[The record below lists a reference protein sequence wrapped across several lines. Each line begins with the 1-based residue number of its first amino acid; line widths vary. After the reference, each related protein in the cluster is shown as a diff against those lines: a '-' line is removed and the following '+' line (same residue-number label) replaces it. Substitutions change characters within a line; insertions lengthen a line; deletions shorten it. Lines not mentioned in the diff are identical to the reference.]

1 MAKHYQ
7 PRKSF
12 LSLLILTGLLAT
24 GVAVG
29 ASTSPKLA
37 IDLRGGTEVILA
49 PIAPGGKAVSK
60 DQLDQTVR
68 IIRQR
73 VDGFGV
79 AESEV
84 TTQGSGASAKIVV
97 RIPGTTSGEVVN
109 DLKNTAKLNFRQV
122 LDLGPGVYAPPPTST
137 PQASIVPGQ
146 GSASTQPSTSAK
158 PSVTATPKATKTTKA
173 SPRPTVPASW
183 LVPPIQFTNPNDIRA
198 KKTFEALDCSKFK
211 SSENGSTDDEKKYL
225 ITCDKTKQVKYVLAP
240 AELSGQDIKDAQAGV
255 PEQGAGGYQVQLTL
269 TTKGAVK
276 FAKVTQQLAKESE
289 PKNQFGIVLD
299 GIVMSAPR
307 VNEAILGGSAVITGD
322 FTADTAKILAQ
333 ELKFGALPITL
344 KVDENTQIS
353 PTLGN
358 DQLRAGILAGAFGLL
373 IVILYLFLYYRV
385 LGLVAVVS
393 LLVATLLTYLSFVL
407 LGNQIGFTLSLPG
420 VAGAIVA
427 IGITA
432 DSFVVYFERI
442 RDELREGKRL
452 RTAVDQGWSRARR
465 TILAADFVSLLAA
478 FILYFLSIGSVRGFA
493 FTLGLTTIIDIVVAF
508 WFTRPLVYKLA
519 ETKFMNSGTAMTG
532 VSPERLGA
540 PVRVE
545 SSEDVEVNA

>member
-1 MAKHYQ
+1 M
-7 PRKSF
+7 
-12 LSLLILTGLLAT
+12 
-24 GVAVG
+24 AVG
-29 ASTSPKLA
+29 VVVGDSTAPKLA

-49 PIAPGGKAVSK
+49 PIAPNGTTITK

-84 TTQGSGASAKIVV
+84 TTQGSGSSAKIVV
-97 RIPGTTSGEVVN
+97 RIPGTTSGQVVN

-122 LDLGPGVYAPPPTST
+122 IEVGPGVYAPPPTAT
-137 PQASIVPGQ
+137 PQASIAPG
-146 GSASTQPSTSAK
+146 GSSSSKPAGNSSASATTKPSTK
-158 PSVTATPKATKTTKA
+158 PTATPKA

-183 LVPPIQFTNPNDIRA
+183 LVAPIQFSNLKDPRV
-198 KKTFEALDCSKFK
+198 KKTFAALDCSTFK

-225 ITCDKTKQVKYVLAP
+225 ITCDKTKQIKYILAP
-240 AELSGQDIKDAQAGV
+240 AELSGSDIKNAQAGV
-255 PEQGAGGYQVQLTL
+255 PQQGAGGYEVQLTL

-276 FAKVTQQLAKESE
+276 FAKTTQKLSKESE
-289 PKNQFGIVLD
+289 PQNQFGIVLD

-307 VNEAILGGSAVITGD
+307 VNEPILGGNAVITGD
-322 FTADTAKILAQ
+322 FNAETAKILAQ

-358 DQLRAGILAGAFGLL
+358 DQLRAGMLAGAFGLL
-373 IVILYLFLYYRV
+373 IVIIYLFLYYRV

-393 LLVATLLTYLSFVL
+393 LLVATVLTYLSFVL

-452 RTAVDQGWSRARR
+452 RTAVDQGWNRARR

-493 FTLGLTTIIDIVVAF
+493 FTLGLTTIIDIIVAF

-519 ETKFMNSGTAMTG
+519 NTEFMNSGSAMTG

-540 PVRVE
+540 PTRIE
-545 SSEDVEVNA
+545 SNEDAEVNA

>member
-12 LSLLILTGLLAT
+12 ISLLILTGLLVA
-24 GVAVG
+24 GVVVG
-29 ASTSPKLA
+29 SSNAPKLA

-49 PIAPGGKAVSK
+49 PVAPDGKAVSK

-97 RIPGTTSGEVVN
+97 RIPGVTSGQVVD

-122 LDLGPGVYAPPPTST
+122 LEIGPGVYAPPPSAT
-137 PQASIVPGQ
+137 PQATIGSGQ
-146 GSASTQPSTSAK
+146 SSSKATPS
-158 PSVTATPKATKTTKA
+158 ATPKVTKTPKA
-173 SPRPTVPASW
+173 SPRPSVPASW
-183 LVPPIQFTNPNDIRA
+183 LVPPIQFTNPKDPRA
-198 KKTFEALDCSKFK
+198 LKTFDALDCSKFGA
-211 SSENGSTDDEKKYL
+211 SSNGKTDDETKYL

-240 AELSGQDIKDAQAGV
+240 AEVSGDDIKNAQAGV
-255 PEQGAGGYQVQLTL
+255 PEQGAGGYQVELTF

-276 FAKVTQQLAKESE
+276 FAKTTQRLSKESE

-307 VNEAILGGSAVITGD
+307 VNEAILGGNAVITGD
-322 FTADTAKILAQ
+322 FNAETAKILAQ

-344 KVDENTQIS
+344 TVDEKSQIS

-358 DQLRAGILAGAFGLL
+358 DQLQAGLLAGGFGLL
-373 IVILYLFLYYRV
+373 IVILYLFFYYRV
-385 LGLVAVVS
+385 LGLVAVAS
-393 LLVATLLTYLSFVL
+393 LLVATALTYLSFIL
-407 LGNQIGFTLSLPG
+407 LGNQIGFTLSLAG

-452 RTAVDQGWSRARR
+452 RSAVDHGWSRARR
-465 TILAADFVSLLAA
+465 TILAADFVSFLAA
-478 FILYFLSIGSVRGFA
+478 IILYFLSVGSVRGFA
-493 FTLGLTTIIDIVVAF
+493 FTLGLTTLIDIVVAF
-508 WFTRPLVYKLA
+508 LFTRPLVHILA
-519 ETKFMNSGTAMTG
+519 DTKFMNRGSAMTG

-540 PVRVE
+540 PIRME
-545 SSEDVEVNA
+545 SAETEEVAQ